1 MGELVRTV
9 GAVDPSDTVGED
21 VAGAA
26 DVTIRAVVAVGE
38 MVAAVGA
45 FNVGDRDTVGPV
57 DAAIDNSTDAAV
69 GDAVVGTGEL
79 EGASVG
85 QDS

>member
-1 MGELVRTV
+1 MGELVRTI

-38 MVAAVGA
+38 MAAAVGA
-45 FNVGDRDTVGPV
+45 FDVGDRDTVGPV
-57 DAAIDNSTDAAV
+57 DAAIDNSTDTAV
-69 GDAVVGTGEL
+69 GDTVVGTVEL

>member
-26 DVTIRAVVAVGE
+26 DVAIRAVVAVGE

-45 FNVGDRDTVGPV
+45 FDVGDIDTVGPV
-57 DAAIDNSTDAAV
+57 
-69 GDAVVGTGEL
+69 GDVVVGTGEL
-79 EGASVG
+79 EGAPVKHAS
-85 QDS
+85 